1 MSSSYSKAFD
11 GLSDYLSYPTFL
23 EMFRGDMTVP
33 NLYGS
38 LINISIKKHPLRLT
52 FKEMFLD
59 MDIEGLFNRDSLF
72 NESVVNSFEFNGV
85 SSYIE
90 TSSNLKNDIESLYDI
105 FPQLDELVG
114 EMDIA
119 ARYGEEELE
128 ECDSTPDVRLHYPE
142 PFVASPS
149 FVHEEIWFIHI
160 LHYQH

>member
-1 MSSSYSKAFD
+1 MSSGYGKTFD

-23 EMFRGDMTVP
+23 EMFKGDMTIP

-38 LINISIKKHPLRLT
+38 LINISTRKHPLRLT
-52 FKEMFLD
+52 FKEIFLD
-59 MDIEGLFNRDSLF
+59 TDIEGLFNRDSLF